1 MGKENLVK
9 AFTGPESLAI
19 LIKSRLDEISVES
32 IIKNDSS
39 DAFLG
44 TIPQNVDLYIN
55 KKNLEK
61 ASPIIQ
67 TIVMNR

>member
-1 MGKENLVK
+1 MGTEDLVK

-19 LIKSRLDEISVES
+19 LIKSRLDEIVIES

-44 TIPQNVDLYIN
+44 IAPQNIDLYIS

-67 TIVMNR
+67 AVLMNK